1 MPASRSTLRWCEMV
15 DWARSKRSLIS
26 HTQTAPAWWWST
38 STICSRTGSPKAL
51 AIWASRS
58 ASSTSIF
65 GWTRGAHDASLL
77 ERFFFGSVTSSMGCT
92 GAILTASAVATRY
105 LTAIVPT
112 MPGAC
117 TSQTYSYWPGWLSVS
132 SNVSPSCIPP
142 GGPEAKSLPGPEVLW
157 TSCATASSFEKVIVS
172 PALTLRS
179 LGLNWMFFIDTAA
192 APAPPPPSA
201 GGSGL
206 PEPPPPSSSSPPQP
220 AHTPSTR
227 QARTSA
233 IIFAIEVSSVGRFV
247 GRRPRMGSRSSAA
260 DLGHRSGRRFEAGVS
275 DPVLELLALH
285 RSAQPRV
292 DVGVV
297 NVRAQQLAEV
307 GL

>member
-1 MPASRSTLRWCEMV
+1 
-15 DWARSKRSLIS
+15 
-26 HTQTAPAWWWST
+26 
-38 STICSRTGSPKAL
+38 
-51 AIWASRS
+51 
-58 ASSTSIF
+58 
-65 GWTRGAHDASLL
+65 
-77 ERFFFGSVTSSMGCT
+77 
-92 GAILTASAVATRY
+92 
-105 LTAIVPT
+105 

-157 TSCATASSFEKVIVS
+157 TSCATASSFVKVIVS
-172 PALTLRS
+172 PTLTLRS
-179 LGLNWMFFIDTAA
+179 LGLNWMFFIDTCAPPS
-192 APAPPPPSA
+192 APASPPPPPSA
-201 GGSGL
+201 GSL
-206 PEPPPPSSSSPPQP
+206 VFSAPPPPPPSSSSPPQP

-285 RSAQPRV
+285 R
-292 DVGVV
+292 
-297 NVRAQQLAEV
+297 LA
-307 GL
+307 